1 MNNIRKKFNKYI
13 EDSNQI
19 VCVTCYDAS
28 FSKILEDLKIDIV
41 LVGDSLGMVVKGE
54 NDTHN
59 VTIDEIIYHTSCVAK
74 NKKSFI
80 LMSDM
85 PINSCLNKIT
95 ALTYAKKLI
104 NVSADIVK
112 IEYRNENRSIIEALV
127 SENIPVCGH
136 LGFLP
141 QYALEKKDIRIYGKI
156 QSEHNQIL
164 EQAKTLENLGVDIIL
179 LECVDKELSQLITK
193 STNIPVIGIGS
204 GKNCNGQVQVLYD
217 IIGISAKA
225 PKFSKNYLKDSSSI
239 IEAIKKFHDYV
250 KSINK

>member
-1 MNNIRKKFNKYI
+1 
-13 EDSNQI
+13 
-19 VCVTCYDAS
+19 
-28 FSKILEDLKIDIV
+28 
-41 LVGDSLGMVVKGE
+41 
-54 NDTHN
+54 
-59 VTIDEIIYHTSCVAK
+59 
-74 NKKSFI
+74 
-80 LMSDM
+80 MSDM

-179 LECVDKELSQLITK
+179 LECVDKELSKLITR